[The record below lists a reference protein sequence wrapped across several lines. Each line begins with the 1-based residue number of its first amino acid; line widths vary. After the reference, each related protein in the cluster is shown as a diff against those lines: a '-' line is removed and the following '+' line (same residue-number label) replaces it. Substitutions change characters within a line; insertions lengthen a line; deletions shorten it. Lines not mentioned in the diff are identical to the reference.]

1 MKKNIT
7 LIIMLIMVIILVALS
22 LILGFKYVNNKKN
35 LEKTNEEVATLT
47 KQTEDLKSELEK
59 VNQELTEANEKLK
72 ESDETKN
79 TETSSIKT
87 MNYVSADN
95 NLRISL
101 IEYGKNASSCVVTL
115 KDGLSISYCGGYWY
129 VSEGKLYLVFN
140 SNYNGFLSLVGL
152 QAEKNSNGGYTLKMD
167 YSEEADEISIG
178 NVKVYKK

>member
-72 ESDETKN
+72 ESDE
-79 TETSSIKT
+79 IKLLVILDDDIKIDT
-87 MNYVSADN
+87 Y
-95 NLRISL
+95 
-101 IEYGKNASSCVVTL
+101 L
-115 KDGLSISYCGGYWY
+115 KDKVTFIEDIDRQKYYEDRQYRTIRINKIEWLINSKNIINNI
-129 VSEGKLYLVFN
+129 KNLV
-140 SNYNGFLSLVGL
+140 NY
-152 QAEKNSNGGYTLKMD
+152 
-167 YSEEADEISIG
+167 
-178 NVKVYKK
+178 

>member
-101 IEYGKNASSCVVTL
+101 IEYGKNASNKCSAVIVRITAQTL
-115 KDGLSISYCGGYWY
+115 I
-129 VSEGKLYLVFN
+129 
-140 SNYNGFLSLVGL
+140 
-152 QAEKNSNGGYTLKMD
+152 KNLRNF
-167 YSEEADEISIG
+167 IVII
-178 NVKVYKK
+178 

>member
-7 LIIMLIMVIILVALS
+7 LIIMSIMVIILVALS

-95 NLRISL
+95 KFYISL
-101 IEYGKNASSCVVTL
+101 IDYGEKANAFVITL
-115 KDGLSISYCGGYWY
+115 KDEFLLYNCAGNWY
-129 VSEGKLYLVFN
+129 ISEGKLYLVFD
-140 SNYNGFLSLVGL
+140 SSYNGFIYGAQV
-152 QAEKNSNGGYTLKMD
+152 EKNSNGGYTLKMD
-167 YSEEADEISIG
+167 YSEGADEISIG